1 MHWGYLAHLADVDL
15 VVGTAAAPTASRR
28 EISREV
34 AGKESYW
41 DDVPLVGS
49 NQLFVIDPNTGE
61 PKWIYQAE
69 QGLIVNPSIAIS
81 EGRIWFIES
90 NNPETLNSG
99 SGRATAQQLVGQG
112 CWLTAVGVEDG
123 KQQVRR
129 QLDLSNLR
137 HNIYLSAAAGK
148 IVVAGSYNS
157 GDNKK
162 TDQVLY
168 DVAVLDARDGNL
180 VWKTTQRQGTT
191 ISGDHGEQDHRPVIV
206 GDRLYC
212 EPFGYHLHTG
222 EPLTDFQWNTS
233 HRRGCGN
240 VSASAS
246 AFFFRQNVTSMFDLN
261 TNQTSP
267 VTQITRP
274 GCWINILPAGG
285 LLMIPEA
292 SSGCTCNYPI
302 QTSITFLPAPPQL
315 KPAAPSAA
323 KAD

>member
-1 MHWGYLAHLADVDL
+1 

-49 NQLFVIDPNTGE
+49 NQLFVTDPNTGE
-61 PKWIYQAE
+61 PKWVYE
-69 QGLIVNPSIAIS
+69 VEHGLIINPTIAIH

-90 NNPETLNSG
+90 ANAETLSSG
-99 SGRATAQQLVGQG
+99 TGRATARQLVGPG
-112 CWLTAVGVEDG
+112 CWLTAIGVEDG
-123 KQQVRR
+123 KQLLRR
-129 QLDLSNLR
+129 PLDLANLR
-137 HNIYLSAAAGK
+137 HNIYLSAAPGK

-157 GDNKK
+157 GENKK
-162 TDQVLY
+162 SDQVLY
-168 DVAVLDARDGNL
+168 DITVLDAHDGSTI
-180 VWKTTQRQGTT
+180 WKTTQRQGTT

-212 EPFGYHLHTG
+212 EPFGYYLETG
-222 EPLTDFQWNTS
+222 IPLADFQWNPN

-240 VSASAS
+240 LSASTS

-302 QTSITFLPAPPQL
+302 QTSITFLPAPPPQQ
-315 KPAAPSAA
+315 
-323 KAD
+323 